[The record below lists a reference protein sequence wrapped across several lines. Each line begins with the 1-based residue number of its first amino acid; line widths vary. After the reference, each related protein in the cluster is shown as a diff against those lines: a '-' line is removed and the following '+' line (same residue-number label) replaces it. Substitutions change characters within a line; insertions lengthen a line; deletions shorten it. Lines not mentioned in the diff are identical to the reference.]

1 MFNYIQVSK
10 VVENAF
16 KEYYDKKEYSLCNIG
31 LSQNSISY
39 IIIDNDDRSVLVEF
53 YVSDT
58 RIFEARS
65 HGNLLALK
73 HEITKWYSFFTEVN
87 KNLEIKYAL

>member
-1 MFNYIQVSK
+1 MFNYMHVSK

-16 KEYYDKKEYSLCNIG
+16 KNYYDKKEYSLCNIG
-31 LSQNSISY
+31 LSTNSISY

-65 HGNLLALK
+65 HCNLLALRY
-73 HEITKWYSFFTEVN
+73 EITTWYSFLTEVN
-87 KNLEIKYAL
+87 KNLEIKYEL